1 MSTDHM
7 ILGGACVVF
16 LLALAYAVRNRNA
29 AAAGMRAV
37 VRSVGETLKP
47 VEAAVEPSAAQL
59 LVKLHDTLDAE
70 GKMTAALRTVGR
82 LANSLA
88 DQHEARMG
96 TVVAPKAAAP
106 DAPPAS

>member
-7 ILGGACVVF
+7 ILGGAVVVF
-16 LLALAYAVRNRNA
+16 LLACIYAFRNRNGV
-29 AAAGMRAV
+29 GMKAIVQSIAEPLKRA
-37 VRSVGETLKP
+37 E
-47 VEAAVEPSAAQL
+47 AVEPSAAQL

-88 DQHEARMG
+88 DQHEAKMG
-96 TVVAPKAAAP
+96 TVVAPK
-106 DAPPAS
+106 DPPAAS